1 MKGSSS
7 IVALLAAV
15 VVAVPTPATRD
26 RTPYRFQQ
34 QSAKNGVNWI
44 LSPSETAPEGAP
56 PMLIKFY
63 RDDSKAKNTNG
74 KSASFTL
81 DIETPKKMASA
92 SSVSSGTAC
101 VNWSPFTDLV
111 FLIAAIAMGRPKRQD
126 NNSVRGYTRSPSAT
140 SARKR

>member
-15 VVAVPTPATRD
+15 VVAVPTPAARD
-26 RTPYRFQQ
+26 RAPYRFQQ

-44 LSPSETAPEGAP
+44 LSPSEAAPEGAP

-63 RDDSKAKNTNG
+63 RDESKAKNANG

-81 DIETPKKMASA
+81 DIETPKRMASA
-92 SSVSSGTAC
+92 SSVSLG
-101 VNWSPFTDLV
+101 PLV
-111 FLIAAIAMGRPKRQD
+111 
-126 NNSVRGYTRSPSAT
+126 
-140 SARKR
+140 